1 MMCLP
6 RNRVINILYTCIA
19 QRENFRHVA
28 AGNKPVAFDLS
39 QLTLKITWLCWFAQ
53 QRGKPMLQGD
63 DRVIWHN
70 LFKVLAVLIVVTFV
84 LVALANFLS

>member
-1 MMCLP
+1 
-6 RNRVINILYTCIA
+6 
-19 QRENFRHVA
+19 
-28 AGNKPVAFDLS
+28 
-39 QLTLKITWLCWFAQ
+39 
-53 QRGKPMLQGD
+53 MLQGD